1 MKKLTKQDKRIFVR
15 SFAFS
20 AIIFGA
26 IIILMLGISVS
37 YEAIRRVGFCD
48 NNKQSVSITP
58 EGDITILD
66 FTL

>member
-1 MKKLTKQDKRIFVR
+1 MKKLTKQDKKTFAR

-26 IIILMLGISVS
+26 IIILIIGISVS

-48 NNKQSVSITP
+48 SGRQSVSITP